1 MGFGGSI
8 YTTETGKCYRLELL
22 YHHPSK
28 NWLLNFYQHTT
39 QQRSYVTG
47 MKTERSR
54 ITLVKAGVAS
64 PHQTLPQSRR
74 MRFVPALNAVSLSDK
89 PQRRHRKE
97 KVFAP
102 DKQASFLCSP
112 KFHDKYK
119 SQYSQSWPA
128 FQPIR
133 VSWFILVGVERWGQA
148 KEKQMFIA
156 ERNLVFNLEVSK
168 SSELP
173 GNIFKITTSCP
184 YT

>member
-1 MGFGGSI
+1 MDRGAWQATDHGIARVRHDLVTKPPLKGSTSLLCPFLTLCWVTSSHWLEMGFGGSI

-102 DKQASFLCSP
+102 DKQASFLYSP

-133 VSWFILVGVERWGQA
+133 VS
-148 KEKQMFIA
+148 
-156 ERNLVFNLEVSK
+156 
-168 SSELP
+168 
-173 GNIFKITTSCP
+173 
-184 YT
+184 